1 MKIKLDENLGRR
13 GAHVLREA
21 GHEVTT
27 VHEEDLTSAS
37 DERLLEVCTAE
48 RKCLVSLDLDFA
60 NPLRF
65 PPERASGI
73 AILRLSRQRAADDL
87 ADAVRTLAAG
97 LERRPIEGRLWI
109 VQRGHVREYEGDSA
123 VSDDPKN

>member
-13 GAHVLREA
+13 GAEILRAA

-27 VHEEDLTSAS
+27 VHQEELTSAS
-37 DERLLEVCTAE
+37 DARLLDVCVAG

-65 PPERASGI
+65 PPARHSGI
-73 AILRLSRQRAADDL
+73 AILRLSRERVADDL
-87 ADAVRTLAAG
+87 LGAVRTLVAG
-97 LERRPIEGRLWI
+97 LESRPIEGRLWV
-109 VQRGHVREYEGDSA
+109 VQAGHLREYEGEGA
-123 VSDDPKN
+123 VSDDPRS

>member
-27 VHEEDLTSAS
+27 VHEEELTSAS

-48 RKCLVSLDLDFA
+48 RKYLVSLDLDFA

-65 PPERASGI
+65 PPSRHSGI
-73 AILRLSRQRAADDL
+73 AILRLSRGSPADEL
-87 ADAVRTLAAG
+87 LEAVRTLAAG
-97 LERRPIEGRLWI
+97 LEGRSMEGCLWV
-109 VQRGHVREYEGDSA
+109 VQGGHIREYEGDTA
-123 VSDDPKN
+123 VSDDPRG